1 MWRPE
6 KSDLIVATEPDTR
19 TGTWLFVMV
28 VVFLMFVALLTL
40 SLAVTLSLVADTT
53 FSIQAAD
60 GSTLEQPTQVG
71 NSIEKLW
78 QGFFSSLSALIGL
91 LGGKV
96 L

>member
-1 MWRPE
+1 MAE
-6 KSDLIVATEPDTR
+6 SSAR
-19 TGTWLFVMV
+19 TGTWRFVAI
-28 VVFLMFVALLTL
+28 VVFLMFTTVSTAATAVILSVFADTALL
-40 SLAVTLSLVADTT
+40 V
-53 FSIQAAD
+53 QAAD
-60 GSTLEQPTQVG
+60 GSTIEQPTQVG

>member
-1 MWRPE
+1 MWTPE
-6 KSDLIVATEPDTR
+6 KSGLIVAESSAR
-19 TGTWLFVMV
+19 TGTWRFVAI
-28 VVFLMFVALLTL
+28 VVFLMFTTVATASSAIILSIFADTALL
-40 SLAVTLSLVADTT
+40 V
-53 FSIQAAD
+53 QAAD
-60 GSTLEQPTQVG
+60 GSTIEQPTQVG